1 MLAPRAPPSKLPF
14 KQALGR
20 NRMAEAESAQDLN
33 SGTKPVDPRH
43 AIDEGKLAAWLEA
56 HVEGYKGPLEV
67 RQFKG
72 GQSNPTYQL
81 VTPTQKYV
89 LRRKP
94 PGKLLPSAHAV
105 DREFKVISGL
115 GKANFPVAK
124 AYALCMDED
133 VIGTI
138 FYVMDNVE
146 GRILWDG
153 TLPDYQPAER
163 RAIYEAEIDT
173 LAALHNVDYAAV
185 GLADYGKPGNYFSRQ
200 IDRWTK
206 QYKASETSNLE
217 DMNRLMAWLPTSA
230 PEDDRTTIVHGDYRL
245 DNMILHATEPRVV
258 AVLDWELSTLGNP
271 LADFSYFLMN
281 WVMPSDQR
289 GGLSDIAD
297 LSAYGVPTIEEA
309 VARYCKATG
318 RDGLPNLDWYFS
330 YNLFRLAGICQGI
343 VGRVR
348 DGTAASAHAQ
358 LMEARVPV
366 LARGAWTFAQKAGA

>member
-1 MLAPRAPPSKLPF
+1 
-14 KQALGR
+14 
-20 NRMAEAESAQDLN
+20 
-33 SGTKPVDPRH
+33 
-43 AIDEGKLAAWLEA
+43 
-56 HVEGYKGPLEV
+56 
-67 RQFKG
+67 
-72 GQSNPTYQL
+72 
-81 VTPTQKYV
+81 
-89 LRRKP
+89 
-94 PGKLLPSAHAV
+94 
-105 DREFKVISGL
+105 
-115 GKANFPVAK
+115 
-124 AYALCMDED
+124 MDED

-163 RAIYEAEIDT
+163 RAIYEAEIDI

-185 GLADYGKPGNYFSRQ
+185 GLADYGKPGNYFARQ

-206 QYKASETSNLE
+206 QYKASETKPIAEMDLLI
-217 DMNRLMAWLPTSA
+217 DWLAKSCPADDQTS
-230 PEDDRTTIVHGDYRL
+230 IVHGDYRL

-289 GGLSDIAD
+289 GGLAEIQD
-297 LSAYGVPTIEEA
+297 LEAYGVPTIPQA
-309 VARYCKATG
+309 VERYCKATG
-318 RDGLPNLDWYFS
+318 RDGLPELDWYFS

-366 LARGAWTFAQKAGA
+366 LAKGAWTFARKAGA